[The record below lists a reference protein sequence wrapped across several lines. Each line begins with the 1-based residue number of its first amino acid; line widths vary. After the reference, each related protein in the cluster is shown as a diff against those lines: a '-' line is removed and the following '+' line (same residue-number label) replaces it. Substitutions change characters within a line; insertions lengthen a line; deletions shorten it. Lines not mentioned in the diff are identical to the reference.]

1 MKITDEDRRKVARN
15 LSAALPRNSRS
26 VITDEDRKMVARNIW
41 EEQRRSEEKAYQEK
55 QRQMM
60 SGYTSG
66 KLELVSEEQTREYR
80 MAARSYDA
88 TQQRQAQQKQQQQ
101 TWAGLSQA
109 AQIWGTTA
117 GHFAV
122 GDKAELDAAA
132 SKAFDD
138 HVQQREQQQQTWD
151 AMSLDN
157 LAAEYEQRK
166 ADYEGQ
172 RQSYIMQAME
182 AVDQDVKWWMTNDYI
197 AGLRHRAGTKAG
209 EEFDAQHA
217 ADRELYEELDAYR
230 SNRQRTEEIEAAR
243 QGAQSYIDEWRTF
256 SANKEAPENAAVRES
271 MDSWSTRE
279 KANVILKGTSS
290 EDFTFEEEREVVAY
304 LLASDRVEEA
314 IEYAG
319 LLDKGML
326 NPRQQESI
334 HNAAKA
340 EAQRIANIENDFVR
354 GLASLWQAIQGGAD
368 SVYSG
373 FQNFGRMIVG
383 DDDVRTGVQELA
395 NAYNIERVSGESW
408 VGGALL
414 QSVTATVQMTP
425 AVVAGVLTGGAG
437 TVAGVSVSSFA
448 SGSVLFQQSAG
459 SSYAE
464 AIRNGHSVG
473 EAALY
478 GILNGSMEVV
488 TEKLMGGVKGVASK
502 SAFGM
507 KLGKTFAAASERLI
521 RNPTAQKLFNIFATQ
536 LGQSVGEGFEESI
549 QAIVEP
555 ILRDVIF
562 NENSIAE
569 NGGLLSLVPEALSS
583 AFIGGLTAWIMNG
596 ASGGVRGL
604 LGRNGETLGGA
615 METDAKLAGEQNL
628 DNKVESD
635 IIKKGDGQNEKYSPH
650 VQESPETSFKF
661 SEMTEEDI
669 SKIAEQY
676 RTRAPIKV
684 PAHAQYTAKSKAKGY
699 EQLSY
704 KWRDGEYKYEVRW
717 HTRTPNAPVE
727 QGDTW
732 VAYREK
738 PGHGNISVYRE
749 FWINGKWIP
758 GYQWFGAINAYQN
771 GIATKEQT
779 ELLEQGH
786 WKEQ

>member
-26 VITDEDRKMVARNIW
+26 VITDEDRNMVARNIW

-425 AVVAGVLTGGAG
+425 AVVAGVLT
-437 TVAGVSVSSFA
+437 
-448 SGSVLFQQSAG
+448 
-459 SSYAE
+459 
-464 AIRNGHSVG
+464 VG
-473 EAALY
+473 
-478 GILNGSMEVV
+478 
-488 TEKLMGGVKGVASK
+488 
-502 SAFGM
+502 
-507 KLGKTFAAASERLI
+507 
-521 RNPTAQKLFNIFATQ
+521 
-536 LGQSVGEGFEESI
+536 
-549 QAIVEP
+549 
-555 ILRDVIF
+555 D
-562 NENSIAE
+562 
-569 NGGLLSLVPEALSS
+569 
-583 AFIGGLTAWIMNG
+583 
-596 ASGGVRGL
+596 
-604 LGRNGETLGGA
+604 
-615 METDAKLAGEQNL
+615 
-628 DNKVESD
+628 
-635 IIKKGDGQNEKYSPH
+635 
-650 VQESPETSFKF
+650 
-661 SEMTEEDI
+661 
-669 SKIAEQY
+669 
-676 RTRAPIKV
+676 
-684 PAHAQYTAKSKAKGY
+684 
-699 EQLSY
+699 
-704 KWRDGEYKYEVRW
+704 
-717 HTRTPNAPVE
+717 
-727 QGDTW
+727 
-732 VAYREK
+732 
-738 PGHGNISVYRE
+738 
-749 FWINGKWIP
+749 
-758 GYQWFGAINAYQN
+758 
-771 GIATKEQT
+771 
-779 ELLEQGH
+779 
-786 WKEQ
+786 